1 MDELHAELAAFRTE
15 KERLFGELRAALD
28 DLRGL
33 SEQHRAAIES
43 GRQSLGD
50 WQAQQTAQPPLP
62 HPPTPPQEP
71 APPDWLTSVAQ
82 RLDEIG
88 SLLGFSPLTP
98 PEAV

>member
-28 DLRGL
+28 DLRSL

-43 GRQSLGD
+43 RRQALGD
-50 WQAQQTAQPPLP
+50 WQAQQAAQPPLP
-62 HPPTPPQEP
+62 PPPTPPQEP
-71 APPDWLTSVAQ
+71 VPPDWLTPVMQ

-88 SLLGFSPLTP
+88 ALLGFSPLIP
-98 PEAV
+98 PEDV